1 MDEEASSV
9 VLLPEVKVEP
19 FENSENHAD
28 SEESSL
34 GSPTDESSLPRFG
47 ETSEEDIQRLLEHRS
62 CSENTWRATKNA
74 VKILRDY
81 MEEKSMDVNF
91 ENLDKQALNDLLRK
105 FYVEAR
111 KKNGD
116 YYKSSALG
124 SIRFGIH
131 RYLQSQQR
139 NIDIR
144 NDPEFTESNKV
155 FKAQVIKLNK
165 QGKGEVN
172 RSDIGPDDL
181 KKLYLSD
188 VLSPFSADGLQRKVF
203 FDLLMYLPGKRNR
216 SNVREQTRDTYLIGY
231 DSSTGLKYIY
241 PNPSH
246 CENVFAEGKC
256 PKMKEKPGNP
266 RCPVSS
272 FLKYLS
278 KLNPMNLYLW
288 QRPKASFKHH
298 ACEDDPVWYEN
309 AAVGHNSLGEMMT
322 NMSKLAR
329 LSRIYTN
336 NCIRGTYMAILDS
349 LVDDYPLIT
358 TLVSLPASQKYQPI
372 LPRDTCDE
380 RPTMVSVNGKYRV
393 SSPDETS
400 VSRNG
405 DTQHG
410 SSAFSAVSSRD
421 QGHLEKGIVC
431 SSHSAL
437 TSSNKSPTSNSTNL
451 SFSEKQT
458 ELKPVSPTEMP
469 FLGMRYYS
477 NQKELQSS
485 LAAYRLSQL
494 QTCSSH
500 YLHSPLINSSLKNN
514 DGSFALPHPS
524 SSSVRVVDNYPGHMG
539 SKVVYCQTAPTMAS
553 SSSRTMR
560 SSSDK
565 GLMTGSPVTTH
576 VLDTARGIPARNVQI
591 QLYFEELR
599 PDTRMWKH
607 IATGVTNAD
616 GRISNLLSQEQF
628 MAGKYMMRFE
638 TEAYFKETG
647 VSSFFYPY
655 VEIVF
660 LVSDPSQHH
669 HVPLLLSPFSYSTY
683 RGS

>member
-19 FENSENHAD
+19 FENSTNQAD

-34 GSPTDESSLPRFG
+34 GSPTDENSLPRFG

-144 NDPEFTESNKV
+144 NDPEFTESNKI

-188 VLSPFSADGLQRKVF
+188 VVSPFSADGLQRKVF

-256 PKMKEKPGNP
+256 PRMNEKPGNP

-336 NCIRGTYMAILDS
+336 NCIRGTYVAILDS

-358 TLVSLPASQKYQPI
+358 TLVSLPAPQKYQHI
-372 LPRDTCDE
+372 LPRDPCDE
-380 RPTMVSVNGKYRV
+380 RPTMVSVNGKYRA
-393 SSPDETS
+393 SSPDETAT
-400 VSRNG
+400 SRCN
-405 DTQHG
+405 DSQH
-410 SSAFSAVSSRD
+410 SLSAFSAVTSREQAHLAKSS
-421 QGHLEKGIVC
+421 IN
-431 SSHSAL
+431 SSHPSH
-437 TSSNKSPTSNSTNL
+437 TSSNGLSSHTTNSPI
-451 SFSEKQT
+451 SEKET
-458 ELKPVSPTEMP
+458 EFKPTNPVELPM
-469 FLGMRYYS
+469 LGMRFYS
-477 NQKELQSS
+477 SQKEMQSS

-494 QTCSSH
+494 QACSSH
-500 YLHSPLINSSLKNN
+500 HLRSPLHLSVRNN
-514 DGSFALPHPS
+514 EGSYCLPHASLAPVGS
-524 SSSVRVVDNYPGHMG
+524 GNKYSGHTG
-539 SKVVYCQTAPTMAS
+539 SKVVYCQTSPTMAS
-553 SSSRTMR
+553 SSSHTLH
-560 SSSDK
+560 SCSDK
-565 GLMTGSPVTTH
+565 VLMTGSPLTTH

-599 PDTRMWKH
+599 PDSRMWKH
-607 IATGVTNAD
+607 IASGVTNTD
-616 GRISNLLSQEQF
+616 GRVTDLLSQEQF
-628 MAGKYMMRFE
+628 VPGKYMMRFE

-660 LVSDPSQHH
+660 LVSEPCQHY

>member
-1 MDEEASSV
+1 MMDEETSSV

-19 FENSENHAD
+19 FENSENNPD
-28 SEESSL
+28 SEGSSL
-34 GSPTDESSLPRFG
+34 GSPTDENSLPRFG
-47 ETSEEDIQRLLEHRS
+47 ETSEEDIQKLLEHRS

-91 ENLDKQALNDLLRK
+91 ENLDKQSLNDLLRK

-216 SNVREQTRDTYLIGY
+216 SNVREQTRDTFLIGY
-231 DSSTGLKYIY
+231 NSNTGLKYVY

-246 CENVFAEGKC
+246 FENVFAEGKC
-256 PKMKEKPGNP
+256 PRMNEKPGNP
-266 RCPVSS
+266 RCPVAS

-298 ACEDDPVWYEN
+298 ACEDDPIWYEN

-336 NCIRGTYMAILDS
+336 NCIRGTYVAVLDS
-349 LVDDYPLIT
+349 LVEDYPLIN
-358 TLVSLPASQKYQPI
+358 TLVSLPTPQRYQPI
-372 LPRDTCDE
+372 LPRESCDE
-380 RPTMVSVNGKYRV
+380 RPTMVSVNGKYQV
-393 SSPDETS
+393 PSPEET
-400 VSRNG
+400 VTSRCREI
-405 DTQHG
+405 QVG
-410 SSAFSAVSSRD
+410 SSAFSPVQSREQGHVTKVITNSRD
-421 QGHLEKGIVC
+421 R
-431 SSHSAL
+431 
-437 TSSNKSPTSNSTNL
+437 KS
-451 SFSEKQT
+451 
-458 ELKPVSPTEMP
+458 
-469 FLGMRYYS
+469 
-477 NQKELQSS
+477 
-485 LAAYRLSQL
+485 
-494 QTCSSH
+494 
-500 YLHSPLINSSLKNN
+500 
-514 DGSFALPHPS
+514 
-524 SSSVRVVDNYPGHMG
+524 VV
-539 SKVVYCQTAPTMAS
+539 
-553 SSSRTMR
+553 
-560 SSSDK
+560 
-565 GLMTGSPVTTH
+565 
-576 VLDTARGIPARNVQI
+576 
-591 QLYFEELR
+591 
-599 PDTRMWKH
+599 
-607 IATGVTNAD
+607 
-616 GRISNLLSQEQF
+616 
-628 MAGKYMMRFE
+628 
-638 TEAYFKETG
+638 
-647 VSSFFYPY
+647 
-655 VEIVF
+655 
-660 LVSDPSQHH
+660 
-669 HVPLLLSPFSYSTY
+669 
-683 RGS
+683 

>member
-19 FENSENHAD
+19 FENSTNQAD

-34 GSPTDESSLPRFG
+34 GSPTDENSLPRFG

-144 NDPEFTESNKV
+144 NDPEFTESNKI

-256 PKMKEKPGNP
+256 PRMNEKPG
-266 RCPVSS
+266 
-272 FLKYLS
+272 KWA
-278 KLNPMNLYLW
+278 KL
-288 QRPKASFKHH
+288 
-298 ACEDDPVWYEN
+298 CICEN
-309 AAVGHNSLGEMMT
+309 A
-322 NMSKLAR
+322 
-329 LSRIYTN
+329 
-336 NCIRGTYMAILDS
+336 
-349 LVDDYPLIT
+349 
-358 TLVSLPASQKYQPI
+358 
-372 LPRDTCDE
+372 
-380 RPTMVSVNGKYRV
+380 
-393 SSPDETS
+393 
-400 VSRNG
+400 RN
-405 DTQHG
+405 
-410 SSAFSAVSSRD
+410 
-421 QGHLEKGIVC
+421 L
-431 SSHSAL
+431 
-437 TSSNKSPTSNSTNL
+437 
-451 SFSEKQT
+451 
-458 ELKPVSPTEMP
+458 
-469 FLGMRYYS
+469 
-477 NQKELQSS
+477 
-485 LAAYRLSQL
+485 
-494 QTCSSH
+494 
-500 YLHSPLINSSLKNN
+500 
-514 DGSFALPHPS
+514 
-524 SSSVRVVDNYPGHMG
+524 
-539 SKVVYCQTAPTMAS
+539 
-553 SSSRTMR
+553 
-560 SSSDK
+560 
-565 GLMTGSPVTTH
+565 
-576 VLDTARGIPARNVQI
+576 
-591 QLYFEELR
+591 
-599 PDTRMWKH
+599 
-607 IATGVTNAD
+607 
-616 GRISNLLSQEQF
+616 
-628 MAGKYMMRFE
+628 
-638 TEAYFKETG
+638 
-647 VSSFFYPY
+647 
-655 VEIVF
+655 
-660 LVSDPSQHH
+660 
-669 HVPLLLSPFSYSTY
+669 
-683 RGS
+683 